1 MNTLYC
7 SKSIRVGDV
16 YHGLKVCVP
25 HTGDSAVTEVI
36 LTNGKSLNRESR
48 EMNVIFIVL
57 LVEITAKYTHNYHR
71 QLSLRIRRKRAGL
84 IMRQRRFKRLVSQ
97 IQQAAELQR
106 ELTEQT
112 SETRTSERFY
122 FAQKITHH
130 YDPALLVA
138 IFALLTL
145 FIILTIFMCCKVYT
159 CASNS
164 TMENQRARS
173 ILETME
179 TRGLVL
185 RPIQQS

>member
-1 MNTLYC
+1 
-7 SKSIRVGDV
+7 
-16 YHGLKVCVP
+16 
-25 HTGDSAVTEVI
+25 
-36 LTNGKSLNRESR
+36 
-48 EMNVIFIVL
+48 MNVIFFVL
-57 LVEITAKYTHNYHR
+57 IVEITARYTHNYR
-71 QLSLRIRRKRAGL
+71 RQQLSLGIRRKRAGL

-97 IQQAAELQR
+97 IQQAAEFQR
-106 ELTEQT
+106 ELIEQNSQT
-112 SETRTSERFY
+112 KTSERFY

-138 IFALLTL
+138 IFALLII

-185 RPIQQS
+185 KPVHQN